1 MSQVMQSVE
10 PQGREAELE
19 MELGA
24 EELLELSR
32 RPAPRHTAAAPALA
46 AQLPPPNRRR
56 LSRIQIGAGAATL
69 LAVLVGIALDRSPG
83 AGQPARAAP
92 IAPPPVAALVPAP
105 AAPVAAPL
113 PVKFANPFDRSEVFE
128 FPAGTSKTEARARV
142 ADLLMKRAQERR
154 AQYKRVAPRHT
165 RVASR

>member
-32 RPAPRHTAAAPALA
+32 RPAPRHTATAPALA
-46 AQLPPPNRRR
+46 AELPTRHRRR

-69 LAVLVGIALDRSPG
+69 VAVLVGLALDRSPG
-83 AGQPARAAP
+83 TEQPARAAP
-92 IAPPPVAALVPAP
+92 IPPPIAALTPAP
-105 AAPVAAPL
+105 AAPIAAPV

-128 FPAGTSKTEARARV
+128 FPAGTSKSEARARV

-154 AQYKRVAPRHT
+154 AQYKRVAPHHT